1 MALKEDMTRITI
13 NIKKDENERLKE
25 LAEADNRSVSSYVRN
40 LVLREIEQSKKWEI
54 TRRLL
59 ANE

>member
-13 NIKKDENERLKE
+13 NIKKGENERLKE

>member
-25 LAEADNRSVSSYVRN
+25 LAEADNRSVSGYVRN
-40 LVLREIEQSKKWEI
+40 LVLREIEQSKKWKI
-54 TRRLL
+54 THRLL

>member
-1 MALKEDMTRITI
+1 MKKLALKEDMTRITI

-40 LVLREIEQSKKWEI
+40 LVLREIEQSKK
-54 TRRLL
+54 
-59 ANE
+59 